1 MDNQQ
6 NKPNKPKKSR
16 VMFIIGIVMIL
27 CVVGLVIAQEHIGK
41 DNPIL
46 MFAAVLVVIGGFA
59 AAIIYS
65 NVKAAKRRKEM
76 GEQPVKKTAADIVMY
91 ISAAIGGLALL
102 ALLWSMIFSETLN
115 YPVIFGELAV
125 FIAGFSVTYNI
136 FMKKKKP
143 SLEENENEG
152 EQQ

>member
-1 MDNQQ
+1 
-6 NKPNKPKKSR
+6 
-16 VMFIIGIVMIL
+16 MFIIGIAMIL
-27 CVVGLVIAQEHIGK
+27 CVIGLMVAQEYIGK

-46 MFAAVLVVIGGFA
+46 LFAAALVVIGGVA
-59 AAIIYS
+59 AGIIYS
-65 NVKAAKRRKEM
+65 SVKAAKRRKEM
-76 GEQPVKKTAADIVMY
+76 GEEPKKRSAADVVMY
-91 ISAAIGGLALL
+91 ISATIGGVALL

-136 FMKKKKP
+136 FMKKKMPELK
-143 SLEENENEG
+143 EKENEG